1 MKKVFLIF
9 KCSISSILISLK
21 EQQMKAQMFLGF
33 IVMMF
38 VLTLPVNAGGKGEIQ
53 KYFNDVANKVKATE
67 NVTEKRTILDE
78 SLKGMSKVLNMV
90 QSSPFISNEDG
101 AVIGRIK
108 TSLQEKQDEL
118 TGNNGYQRVPDTQL
132 KYFSNYVVQ
141 SMEQAETISISLVAL
156 LLIII
161 LVVLLV

>member
-1 MKKVFLIF
+1 
-9 KCSISSILISLK
+9 
-21 EQQMKAQMFLGF
+21 MKAQMFLGF

-38 VLTLPVNAGGKGEIQ
+38 ILALPVNAGGKGEVQ
-53 KYFNDVANKVKATE
+53 KYFNDAANKVKATE

-78 SLKGMSKVLNMV
+78 SLKGMSKVLNVV

-101 AVIGRIK
+101 EVIGRIK
-108 TSLQEKQDEL
+108 ASLQEKQDEL
-118 TGNNGYQRVPDTQL
+118 TGNNGFTRVSDSQL
-132 KYFSNYVVQ
+132 NNFSNYVVQ
-141 SMEQAETISISLVAL
+141 SMEQAETITISLVAL

>member
-1 MKKVFLIF
+1 
-9 KCSISSILISLK
+9 
-21 EQQMKAQMFLGF
+21 MKARMVLGF

-53 KYFNDVANKVKATE
+53 KYFNDAANKVKATE

-90 QSSPFISNEDG
+90 QSSPLVSNDDVN
-101 AVIGRIK
+101 VIDRIK
-108 TSLQEKQDEL
+108 ASLKEKQNEL
-118 TGNNGYQRVPDTQL
+118 TGDNGYQRVPDTQL
-132 KYFSNYVVQ
+132 NNFSNYIVQ
-141 SMEQAETISISLVAL
+141 SMEQAETINISLVAL

>member
-1 MKKVFLIF
+1 
-9 KCSISSILISLK
+9 
-21 EQQMKAQMFLGF
+21 MKAQITLGI

-38 VLTLPVNAGGKGEIQ
+38 GLAIPANAGGKGEIQ
-53 KYFNDVANKVKATE
+53 KYFNDAANKVKATE
-67 NVTEKRTILDE
+67 NATEKRTILDE
-78 SLKGMSKVLNMV
+78 SLKGMAKVLNMV

-101 AVIGRIK
+101 TAIARIK
-108 TSLQEKQDEL
+108 ASLQEKQNEL

-132 KYFSNYVVQ
+132 NSFSNYVVQ
-141 SMEQAETISISLVAL
+141 SMEQAESINISLVAL